1 MTLRSRVIAIVTVL
15 VVVGVGLAS
24 IAAYRV
30 TQGELVS
37 ETDRFL
43 TTRAAELAG
52 GERQPPPNPR
62 DDRDGRDGRDDGGD
76 RDDSRDGNDGG
87 ADDDRKLASDPDA
100 LSQTL
105 DRDGAITAA
114 SDRDLPVGDADRAV
128 AAGAAS
134 VIRDITLDDL
144 PYRMI
149 TAPDQP
155 DGAVQVARDVSATA
169 DVLDG
174 LRVRLALIAVI
185 VAFVAALLGWLLM
198 RRTTR
203 PLEDLTAATE
213 RVARTRDL
221 TPLDLDRADEVGR
234 LADSFDRMLG
244 ALALSRDQQQR
255 LVQDAAHELRTPL
268 TSLRAN
274 IEFLDRARNL
284 PDEEL
289 DAVLGGL
296 NEELG
301 ELTAL
306 FDELIQL
313 ASATEDATPPQDL
326 DLADVVAEAVERF
339 RRRTGRAVTVS
350 TEPTPV
356 HGMPTQL
363 ERAVTNLLA
372 NADKFSPPEAPIDVV
387 LADRAVV
394 VIDRGSG
401 VADDDRPFVFDRF
414 YRSSQARSQPGSGLG
429 LAIVRQVAE
438 QHGGTVSVAT
448 APGGG
453 AAIGFSV
460 AL

>member
-30 TQGELVS
+30 TQRELVS

-43 TTRAAELAG
+43 TTRADELVDG
-52 GERQPPPNPR
+52 QRQPPPNPR
-62 DDRDGRDGRDDGGD
+62 DSNDRGD
-76 RDDSRDGNDGG
+76 RDTT
-87 ADDDRKLASDPDA
+87 DDDRRLASDPDA

-105 DRDGAITAA
+105 DRSGSITAT
-114 SDRDLPVGDADRAV
+114 SDRDLPVDDTDLAV
-128 AAGAAS
+128 AAGASAI
-134 VIRDITLDDL
+134 IREITLDDL

-149 TAPDQP
+149 TAPDEP
-155 DGAVQVARDVSATA
+155 DGAVQVARDVSATV

-174 LRVRLALIAVI
+174 LRVRLALIAI
-185 VAFVAALLGWLLM
+185 VVAVAAALLGWLLM

-221 TPLDLDRADEVGR
+221 TPLDLDRSDEVGR

-284 PDEEL
+284 PDDEL
-289 DAVLGGL
+289 DSVLGGL
-296 NEELG
+296 NEELV
-301 ELTAL
+301 ELSAL

-313 ASATEDATPPQDL
+313 ASETDDTSTARDV
-326 DLADVVAEAVERF
+326 DLAEVVEEAVDRF
-339 RRRTGRAVTVS
+339 RRRTGREVTLS
-350 TEPTPV
+350 TESTPV
-356 HGMPTQL
+356 HGESSQL
-363 ERAVTNLLA
+363 DRAVTNLLA

-387 LADRAVV
+387 LAERTVV
-394 VIDRGSG
+394 VSDHGPGI
-401 VADDDRPFVFDRF
+401 ADVDRPFVFDRF
-414 YRSSQARSQPGSGLG
+414 FRSSSARSQPGSGLG
-429 LAIVRQVAE
+429 LAIVRQIAE
-438 QHGGTVSVAT
+438 RHGGSVTVGSSVD
-448 APGGG
+448 GG
-453 AAIGFSV
+453 AAVGFSV
-460 AL
+460 GP

>member
-30 TQGELVS
+30 TQRELVS

-43 TTRAAELAG
+43 TTRADELVDG
-52 GERQPPPNPR
+52 QRQPPPNPR
-62 DDRDGRDGRDDGGD
+62 DSNDRGD
-76 RDDSRDGNDGG
+76 RDTT
-87 ADDDRKLASDPDA
+87 DDDRRLASDPDA

-105 DRDGAITAA
+105 DRSGSITAT
-114 SDRDLPVGDADRAV
+114 SDRDLPVDDTDLAV
-128 AAGAAS
+128 AAGASAI
-134 VIRDITLDDL
+134 IREIILDDL

-149 TAPDQP
+149 TAPDEP
-155 DGAVQVARDVSATA
+155 DGAVQVARDVSATV

-174 LRVRLALIAVI
+174 LRVRLALIAI
-185 VAFVAALLGWLLM
+185 VVAVAAALLGWLLM

-221 TPLDLDRADEVGR
+221 TPLDLDRSDEVGR

-284 PDEEL
+284 PDDEL
-289 DAVLGGL
+289 DSVLGGL
-296 NEELG
+296 NEELV
-301 ELTAL
+301 ELSAL

-313 ASATEDATPPQDL
+313 ASETDDTSTARDV
-326 DLADVVAEAVERF
+326 DLAEVVEEAVDRF
-339 RRRTGRAVTVS
+339 RRRTGREVTLS
-350 TEPTPV
+350 TESTPV
-356 HGMPTQL
+356 HGESSQL
-363 ERAVTNLLA
+363 DRAVTNLLA

-387 LADRAVV
+387 LAERTVV
-394 VIDRGSG
+394 VSDHGPGI
-401 VADDDRPFVFDRF
+401 ADVDRPFVFDRF
-414 YRSSQARSQPGSGLG
+414 FRSSSARSQPGSGLG
-429 LAIVRQVAE
+429 LAIVRQIAE
-438 QHGGTVSVAT
+438 RHGGSVTVGSSVD
-448 APGGG
+448 GG
-453 AAIGFSV
+453 AAVGFSV
-460 AL
+460 GP

>member
-30 TQGELVS
+30 TQRELVS

-43 TTRAAELAG
+43 TTRADELADG
-52 GERQPPPNPR
+52 QRQPPPNPR
-62 DDRDGRDGRDDGGD
+62 DSNDRGD
-76 RDDSRDGNDGG
+76 RDSKDE
-87 ADDDRKLASDPDA
+87 DRKLASDPDA

-105 DRDGAITAA
+105 DRNGSITAT
-114 SDRDLPVGDADRAV
+114 SDRDLPVDDTDLAV
-128 AAGAAS
+128 AAGASAI
-134 VIRDITLDDL
+134 IREITVDDL

-149 TAPDQP
+149 TAPDEP

-174 LRVRLALIAVI
+174 LRVRLGLIAI
-185 VAFVAALLGWLLM
+185 VVAVAAALLGWLLM

-221 TPLDLDRADEVGR
+221 TPLDLDRSDEVGR

-244 ALALSRDQQQR
+244 ALAFSRDQQQR

-284 PDEEL
+284 PDDEL
-289 DAVLGGL
+289 DSVLGGL
-296 NEELG
+296 NEELV
-301 ELTAL
+301 ELSAL

-313 ASATEDATPPQDL
+313 ASETDDTSTARDV
-326 DLADVVAEAVERF
+326 DLAEVVEEAVDRF
-339 RRRTGRAVTVS
+339 RRRTGREVTLS
-350 TEPTPV
+350 TESTPV
-356 HGMPTQL
+356 HGESSQL
-363 ERAVTNLLA
+363 DRAVTNLLA
-372 NADKFSPPEAPIDVV
+372 NADKFSPPDAPIDVV
-387 LADRAVV
+387 LAERTIVV
-394 VIDRGSG
+394 SDHGSG
-401 VADDDRPFVFDRF
+401 IADADRPFVFDRF
-414 YRSSQARSQPGSGLG
+414 FRASSARSEPGSGLG
-429 LAIVRQVAE
+429 LAIVRQIAE
-438 QHGGTVSVAT
+438 RHGGTVTVGSSVD
-448 APGGG
+448 GG
-453 AAIGFSV
+453 AAVGFSV
-460 AL
+460 GP

>member
-30 TQGELVS
+30 TQRELVS

-43 TTRAAELAG
+43 TTRADELADG
-52 GERQPPPNPR
+52 QRQPPPNPR
-62 DDRDGRDGRDDGGD
+62 DSNDRGD
-76 RDDSRDGNDGG
+76 RDSK
-87 ADDDRKLASDPDA
+87 DDDRKLASDPDA

-105 DRDGAITAA
+105 DRNGSITAT
-114 SDRDLPVGDADRAV
+114 SDRDLPVDDTDLAV
-128 AAGAAS
+128 AAGASAI
-134 VIRDITLDDL
+134 IREITVDDL

-149 TAPDQP
+149 TAPDEP

-174 LRVRLALIAVI
+174 LRVRLGLIAI
-185 VAFVAALLGWLLM
+185 VVAVAAALLGWLLM

-221 TPLDLDRADEVGR
+221 TPLDLDRSDEVGR

-284 PDEEL
+284 PDDEL
-289 DAVLGGL
+289 DSVLGGL
-296 NEELG
+296 NEELV
-301 ELTAL
+301 ELSAL

-313 ASATEDATPPQDL
+313 ASETDDPDPQKDI
-326 DLADVVAEAVERF
+326 DLANVVDDAVDRF
-339 RRRTGRAVTVS
+339 RRRTGREVTCRPNRPRSRSGRTSSNGPSATCWRTPTSSARPTRRS
-350 TEPTPV
+350 TWS
-356 HGMPTQL
+356 
-363 ERAVTNLLA
+363 
-372 NADKFSPPEAPIDVV
+372 SPNGP
-387 LADRAVV
+387 
-394 VIDRGSG
+394 
-401 VADDDRPFVFDRF
+401 
-414 YRSSQARSQPGSGLG
+414 SS
-429 LAIVRQVAE
+429 
-438 QHGGTVSVAT
+438 
-448 APGGG
+448 
-453 AAIGFSV
+453 
-460 AL
+460 